1 MRKLS
6 AFLCAC
12 LMLASVR
19 GYSGGG
25 QSGIFDAGGT
35 GNFLLINPGDS
46 SAFRMIQI
54 LDERLAVQLYRG
66 FAVVRGEYMMYNT
79 ADSALTVKLGFPVNS
94 MLRPPGQGPIAID
107 IFFDPLYAIKSYTSG
122 KENTL
127 MIQEGSRRL
136 SLDASNWYL
145 WESTFAPHDTTTL
158 LVYFIVNTNNT
169 VVKDGLTIDN
179 NNGFIYLM
187 ETGAPWK
194 PPIVKGE
201 IKVALMDDLKIADLK
216 GVSPSSVFRINE
228 GNNTMLFRFEDFAPV
243 IEDNII
249 MVYSA
254 NIEKFDFS
262 YISQKRQLLFGS
274 IDSFAKQPLDE
285 AGFTQHSFPSPYK
298 AHTVSVKSVAS
309 VFVIFGITI
318 LVLIVVVLVLRFLIR
333 RMREHRPPRGTE
345 I

>member
-1 MRKLS
+1 MRTLS
-6 AFLCAC
+6 AFLFTCF
-12 LMLASVR
+12 MLASVK
-19 GYSGGG
+19 GFSGGG

-66 FAVVRGEYMMYNT
+66 FAVIRGEYMMYNT
-79 ADSALTVKLGFPVNS
+79 ADSVLTIKLGFPVNS
-94 MLRPPGQGPIAID
+94 MLRPPGQGPTGTD
-107 IFFDPLYAIKSYTSG
+107 IFFDPLYAIKSYTNG

-169 VVKDGLTIDN
+169 VVKDGLTIDK

-201 IKVALMDDLKIADLK
+201 MKVALMDELKIADLK

-228 GNNTMLFRFEDFAPV
+228 GNNTLLFRFDDFAPV

-249 MVYSA
+249 IVYSP

-274 IDSFAKQPLDE
+274 IDSFAKQTFDE
-285 AGFTQHSFPSPYK
+285 AGLAQHSFPSPYR
-298 AHTVSVKSVAS
+298 ATTVNVKSVAS
-309 VFVIFGITI
+309 VFAIFGITI
-318 LVLIVVVLVLRFLIR
+318 LVLIVVVLILRFLIR
-333 RMREHRPPRGTE
+333 RIRERNPPRGTE